1 MCNENH
7 INCFCRLEVAF
18 WQQHPQ
24 LQNMSG
30 FLLDQTQ
37 KACLA
42 HLRDRVAQSVRTLWG
57 LLAVLRGIY
66 DEKINEFNL
75 LFSEKDPL
83 LSKGEEGCRDDI
95 NNLINAFYEAVEVEK
110 ETVHISTVSD
120 ANKFLNFFIQTHL
133 SVALPEL
140 CALHPCHVRVTSL
153 AVQLIHKQ
161 ASEQHGALMNFLSS
175 YSARKLREVSEL
187 STKQFK
193 KATRSYLYSVPKGI
207 SENEN
212 EKEYEKENEKENK
225 KENEKENEKE
235 HGDLTPSIPLHPPR
249 SLNGHNTKDNNT
261 HRPRVDWSTN
271 RRMEISNILNEINLF
286 FIITDHLSGSAVPLD
301 DVIISSDDVTV
312 LTQPIEIS
320 SFISTVHNVRCL
332 GVRNCSI
339 SDRKFQNR
347 LVQISELLHALVE
360 SATAC
365 VGDYMGQNNIGRNKA
380 VVDEKAFVKLDADA
394 DSDAVV
400 KREDFPTL
408 SCPGIK
414 HPISLPMSAPMQLST
429 TTPLP
434 VPMSWSIPVPIT
446 APSSAPMSSASWSS
460 IASRNN
466 SNGLKIPAD
475 DRNVLEQL
483 PNNMLTHA
491 ELMTTIENTRRLLL
505 SMIVWA
511 NATRISTAVTTFQ
524 GLEVAGKLS
533 IQIVRLLTQCMPSL
547 IYWDVFLYLSL
558 SGSSTGNPLRLKWGS
573 GLDREPGSGMGT
585 GLVGLGL
592 KDSKDTIDSI
602 EEWEAFLGFKKGVSC
617 CSKEYSLHP
626 SDVLLT
632 ATSLRLISTESMIFI
647 ITTAARPSSL
657 NYFSSCKY
665 LPYLIENGPIIV
677 MRLIGRYLI
686 SRIITECTRLRD
698 NQPNGS
704 LDIIIAVG
712 ISVFDGM
719 HTCSGDCVWVKDP
732 QVRNWMNQNVDAELV
747 NLLLKLY
754 T

>member
-1 MCNENH
+1 MCNKNH

-30 FLLDQTQ
+30 FLLEQTQ

-83 LSKGEEGCRDDI
+83 LSKGEEDCREDI
-95 NNLINAFYEAVEVEK
+95 NNLMNAFYEAVEVEK
-110 ETVHISTVSD
+110 ETVHTSTVTD
-120 ANKFLNFFIQTHL
+120 AKKFLNSFIQTHL

-161 ASEQHGALMNFLSS
+161 AREQHGALMNFLSS
-175 YSARKLREVSEL
+175 YCARKLREVSEL

-193 KATRSYLYSVPKGI
+193 KATRSYLYSVPRGI
-207 SENEN
+207 LENENEN
-212 EKEYEKENEKENK
+212 EKENENENL
-225 KENEKENEKE
+225 
-235 HGDLTPSIPLHPPR
+235 HGDLRPSIPLHPPQ

-286 FIITDHLSGSAVPLD
+286 FTITDHLSGSTAPL
-301 DVIISSDDVTV
+301 DVTV
-312 LTQPIEIS
+312 PTQVIEIS

-332 GVRNCSI
+332 GVHNCSI
-339 SDRKFQNR
+339 SDRKFQNG
-347 LVQISELLHALVE
+347 LVQISESLHALVE
-360 SATAC
+360 SVTAC
-365 VGDYMGQNNIGRNKA
+365 VGDHMGQNDMGRNKA
-380 VVDEKAFVKLDADA
+380 VVDEKAIVKLDGDS

-408 SCPGIK
+408 LCPGMK
-414 HPISLPMSAPMQLST
+414 NPISFPMPVPMHLPMPA
-429 TTPLP
+429 PLP
-434 VPMSWSIPVPIT
+434 VPMSWTVPVPIT
-446 APSSAPMSSASWSS
+446 APTAVPMSIASWSS

-466 SNGLKIPAD
+466 LSGLKVSAD
-475 DRNVLEQL
+475 DWNVLEQL
-483 PNNMLTHA
+483 PNNMLTHT

-511 NATRISTAVTTFQ
+511 NATRISTTVTTFQ

-547 IYWDVFLYLSL
+547 IYWDVFLYISL
-558 SGSSTGNPLRLKWGS
+558 SGLSTDTLRRLEWGS
-573 GLDREPGSGMGT
+573 GPDREPGLRRGT

-592 KDSKDTIDSI
+592 KDRGDNIDNI
-602 EEWEAFLGFKKGVSC
+602 EEWEAFLGLKKSASC

-626 SDVLLT
+626 TDVLMT
-632 ATSLRLISTESMIFI
+632 ATSLRLISMESMIFI

-665 LPYLIENGPIIV
+665 LPYLIENGPIII
-677 MRLIGRYLI
+677 MRLIGRYLL
-686 SRIITECTRLRD
+686 SRIVTECRRLRD
-698 NQPNGS
+698 NDPNSS

-712 ISVFDGM
+712 ISVFDGI
-719 HTCSGDCVWVKDP
+719 HSSSSDFVWVKDP

>member
-1 MCNENH
+1 
-7 INCFCRLEVAF
+7 
-18 WQQHPQ
+18 
-24 LQNMSG
+24 MSG
-30 FLLDQTQ
+30 FLLEQTQ
-37 KACLA
+37 KACHA

-57 LLAVLRGIY
+57 LLAVLRGVY

-75 LFSEKDPL
+75 LLSEKDPL
-83 LSKGEEGCRDDI
+83 LSKGEDGCRDDI
-95 NNLINAFYEAVEVEK
+95 NNLMNAFYEAVEVEK
-110 ETVHISTVSD
+110 ETVHTSTVSD
-120 ANKFLNFFIQTHL
+120 AKKFLNSFIQTHL

-175 YSARKLREVSEL
+175 YCARKLREVSEL

-193 KATRSYLYSVPKGI
+193 KAARSYLYSVPKGI

-212 EKEYEKENEKENK
+212 ENK
-225 KENEKENEKE
+225 SEKENEKE
-235 HGDLTPSIPLHPPR
+235 HGDLRPSIPLQPPP
-249 SLNGHNTKDNNT
+249 SLNGHNTRDNNT

-286 FIITDHLSGSAVPLD
+286 YTITDHLSGSAVPLD

-312 LTQPIEIS
+312 PTHPIEIS
-320 SFISTVHNVRCL
+320 SLISTVHNVRCL
-332 GVRNCSI
+332 GVRDCSI
-339 SDRKFQNR
+339 SDRKFQNG

-360 SATAC
+360 SVTAC
-365 VGDYMGQNNIGRNKA
+365 VGDYMGQNNIARNKA

-394 DSDAVV
+394 DADADSDAVV

-408 SCPGIK
+408 LCPGIK
-414 HPISLPMSAPMQLST
+414 HPKSLPVSVPMQLRT
-429 TTPLP
+429 TTP
-434 VPMSWSIPVPIT
+434 VPWSVPVPIS
-446 APSSAPMSSASWSS
+446 APSPSPSAVPVSCTSWSS

-466 SNGLKIPAD
+466 LNGLKVPAD

-483 PNNMLTHA
+483 PNNTLTHT
-491 ELMTTIENTRRLLL
+491 ELMTMIENTRRLLL

-511 NATRISTAVTTFQ
+511 NTTKISTTVTTFQ

-547 IYWDVFLYLSL
+547 IYWDVFLYISL
-558 SGSSTGNPLRLKWGS
+558 SGLSTGTPPRLEWGS
-573 GLDREPGSGMGT
+573 GPDRGPESGMGT

-592 KDSKDTIDSI
+592 KDREDNIDNI
-602 EEWEAFLGFKKGVSC
+602 EDWEAFLGMKKGVSC
-617 CSKEYSLHP
+617 CSKEHSLHP

-632 ATSLRLISTESMIFI
+632 ATSLRLISMESMIFI

-677 MRLIGRYLI
+677 MRLIGRYLL
-686 SRIITECTRLRD
+686 SRIITECRRLRD
-698 NQPNGS
+698 NDSNSS

-719 HTCSGDCVWVKDP
+719 HSSSGGCVWVKDP
-732 QVRNWMNQNVDAELV
+732 QVRNWMNQNVDPELV